1 MNMSHGILPR
11 KGGFVDIGVGRYVPA
26 ADPHGAGPDAEADGV
41 RLPDGF
47 PFLVDRGT
55 GEIIEPVFRYLYA
68 KVVHTRTF
76 TLQSAAG
83 AADNLRLWWGYL
95 HHRGCSWDRATGLDI
110 DAYCRGLGRV
120 VSPRTQ
126 KNLAETTVRQR
137 RTHVLD
143 LGAVAGC
150 VEMA

>member
-1 MNMSHGILPR
+1 MSHGTLPR

-26 ADPHGAGPDAEADGV
+26 ADSHGAGPDAEADGV

-83 AADNLRLWWGYL
+83 PPITCGSGGGTCTTAGARGTGQPGSTSTPIAAGWAGWSRHG
-95 HHRGCSWDRATGLDI
+95 RGRSWPKQRSAKDGLTCSAST
-110 DAYCRGLGRV
+110 
-120 VSPRTQ
+120 
-126 KNLAETTVRQR
+126 
-137 RTHVLD
+137 
-143 LGAVAGC
+143 AGPTS
-150 VEMA
+150 AA